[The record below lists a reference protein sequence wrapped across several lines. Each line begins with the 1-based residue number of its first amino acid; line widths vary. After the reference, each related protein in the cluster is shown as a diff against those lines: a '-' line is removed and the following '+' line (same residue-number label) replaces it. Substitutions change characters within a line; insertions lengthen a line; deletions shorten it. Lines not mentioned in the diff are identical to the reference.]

1 MRKLFA
7 IVKRE
12 LRAYFYSPIAYVMI
26 VIFLAV
32 SGFFFYSG
40 MTFYGKVSFE
50 MSRMAQMMGPQEL
63 SLADFVL
70 RPLFVNMSVIML
82 LITPLLTMR
91 LFAEE
96 KKTGSAELLFTW
108 PLKDTDVALGKYI
121 ATVLVFAIMLGGT
134 FLFTGLV
141 WWHAQPPWAMILTG
155 YLGLLLLGASFISL
169 GAFVSTL
176 TENQIVSAVISFG
189 ALLIFWAGAW
199 TMGDKTGLLADVVNY
214 LSILKHFENFSKG
227 VIDTRDVVYYLSFV
241 FAFQFLTLRSLESK
255 RWRG

>member
-96 KKTGSAELLFTW
+96 KKTGSAELLL
-108 PLKDTDVALGKYI
+108 PG
-121 ATVLVFAIMLGGT
+121 
-134 FLFTGLV
+134 
-141 WWHAQPPWAMILTG
+141 
-155 YLGLLLLGASFISL
+155 
-169 GAFVSTL
+169 
-176 TENQIVSAVISFG
+176 
-189 ALLIFWAGAW
+189 
-199 TMGDKTGLLADVVNY
+199 
-214 LSILKHFENFSKG
+214 
-227 VIDTRDVVYYLSFV
+227 R
-241 FAFQFLTLRSLESK
+241 
-255 RWRG
+255 